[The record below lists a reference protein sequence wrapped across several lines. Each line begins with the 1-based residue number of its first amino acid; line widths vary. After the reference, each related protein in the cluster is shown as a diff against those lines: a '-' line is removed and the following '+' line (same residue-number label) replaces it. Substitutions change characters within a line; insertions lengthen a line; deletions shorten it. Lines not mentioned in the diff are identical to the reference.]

1 MVTFRFLMSILGPRL
16 IRSER
21 LLEWK
26 EVQETGI
33 FRVMY
38 YVRWFLRFLLKY
50 MAASVPKLPYDLHLS
65 SLATLLQ
72 CGINRAGQVT
82 ASWQVDN

>member
-1 MVTFRFLMSILGPRL
+1 MVTFRFLMSILAPRL

-26 EVQETGI
+26 EVQETGV

-38 YVRWFLRFLLKY
+38 YLR
-50 MAASVPKLPYDLHLS
+50 
-65 SLATLLQ
+65 
-72 CGINRAGQVT
+72 
-82 ASWQVDN
+82 